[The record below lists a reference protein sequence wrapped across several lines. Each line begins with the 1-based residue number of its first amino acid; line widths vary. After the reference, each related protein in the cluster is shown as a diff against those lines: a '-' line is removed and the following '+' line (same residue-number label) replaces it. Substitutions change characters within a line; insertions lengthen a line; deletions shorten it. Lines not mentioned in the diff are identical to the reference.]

1 MSPLH
6 DPLLRAMAALR
17 AALLEVGEPY
27 MLIGGTAVILRGI
40 TRLTDDVDATVW
52 AERLDVDEVLAVLAR
67 HEIVGR
73 IPDAATFA
81 RERQVLLLQHTPSA
95 TPMELSLAWLPFER
109 EALQR
114 AEVLDVSGM
123 EMPVAVAQDLVVY
136 KTVAWRDRDR
146 TDVERLLR
154 AYLDEIDLSY
164 VRRIIGEFA
173 EALDERERA
182 EDFERLLAGVLAA
195 AGRSSRS

>member
-1 MSPLH
+1 VSQLQ

-17 AALLEVGEPY
+17 AALLEVGEPH

-40 TRLTDDVDATVW
+40 ARLTDDVDATVW
-52 AERLDVDEVLAVLAR
+52 AEDLDVEEVLAVLAR

-73 IPDAATFA
+73 IPDAAAFA
-81 RERQVLLLQHTPSA
+81 REHQVLLLQHTPTA

-109 EALQR
+109 DALQR
-114 AEVLDVSGM
+114 AELLDVSGVDI
-123 EMPVAVAQDLVVY
+123 PVAVAEDLVIY

-154 AYLDEIDLSY
+154 AYLDDIDVSY
-164 VRRIIGEFA
+164 VRAAILDFA
-173 EALDERERA
+173 EALDERERVK
-182 EDFERLLAGVLAA
+182 DFEDLLARVRTAA
-195 AGRSSRS
+195 RRPPQG